1 MIELVVVV
9 IYWTECMP
17 RKFGNEIRLPGTTG
31 IDNLPIP
38 LTNNDII
45 LNINKYYW
53 SQNLKLYSSTCA
65 MLWSLPPLLQQLPNI
80 QLACQLEHFNHI
92 SLYSI
97 YYLLS
102 GLALICLIVSVVISS
117 LDYHKVS
124 RWISQ

>member
-38 LTNNDII
+38 YDII

-65 MLWSLPPLLQQLPNI
+65 
-80 QLACQLEHFNHI
+80 
-92 SLYSI
+92 I
-97 YYLLS
+97 YKTY
-102 GLALICLIVSVVISS
+102 
-117 LDYHKVS
+117 YKY
-124 RWISQ
+124 